1 MPKPSKYLRVRRNLD
16 IHNQIEEL
24 KIEHW
29 RSHPRQVH
37 LLVVI
42 HYSAKRLEGS
52 ITQGKLIGET
62 KRNLKGDWES
72 PHSLDFSDDTLR
84 KYVKAYILYRRGSR
98 GKNGQQTIPSN
109 IKSHLESLP
118 DRIHFEC
125 LIGLL
130 AISGVK
136 VEQAS
141 IGDLAVRLRDIQS
154 IP

>member
-1 MPKPSKYLRVRRNLD
+1 MPKPSKYFRVLRDLP
-16 IHNQIEEL
+16 IHEQIEGL

-29 RSHPRQVH
+29 QSLPRQVH

-42 HYSAKRLEGS
+42 HYSAKQLEGA
-52 ITQGKLIGET
+52 ITQGKLIRKT
-62 KRNLKGDWES
+62 KHNLKSDWES
-72 PHSLDFSDDTLR
+72 PHSLEFSHDTLR

-98 GKNGQQTIPSN
+98 GNGGKQSIPAN
-109 IKSHLESLP
+109 IRGHVESLP

-141 IGDLAVRLRDIQS
+141 IGDLAVRLKDIHS
-154 IP
+154 VE